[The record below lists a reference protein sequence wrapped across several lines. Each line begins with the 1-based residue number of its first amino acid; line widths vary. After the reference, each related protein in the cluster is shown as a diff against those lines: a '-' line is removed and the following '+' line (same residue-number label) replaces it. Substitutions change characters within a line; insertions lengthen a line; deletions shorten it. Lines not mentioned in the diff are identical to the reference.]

1 MLDGYKEGNIEF
13 YVDGKRK
20 LVSVTFPLSGYRD
33 YDAGEVYYVGGHL
46 YVWEARNFK
55 NGVAY
60 QENNYSNFLKAY
72 MESKGYIGVNI
83 WEAFYATD
91 ACSVRPVKE

>member
-1 MLDGYKEGNIEF
+1 MEF

-33 YDAGEVYYVGGHL
+33 YDAGEVYFMGGHL

-91 ACSVRPVKE
+91 ACSVRPVKEWS